1 MPRIVFVEPKATDE
15 HIFAQFKLPR
25 LGVIILGTMMKERG
39 WDVEILIENLTPI
52 ETDDLTAADL
62 VGISAITNTA
72 GNAYSVADELRR
84 RGVPVVMGG
93 PHVTFM
99 PDEALEHADY
109 VIRGEAESPFM
120 DFIDAWE
127 GNRKFSEV
135 PGLSFKQDG
144 TTLHNPDSTAETVL
158 DDLPIANLS
167 LVKNSE
173 ALRVLPVQTSRGCP
187 YDCSFC
193 SVTGMF
199 GRNFRFRSTE
209 HILRELRNYRDMGKM
224 IFFYDDHFA
233 ANKKRA
239 KELLR
244 AMIAEGLTFKWS
256 TQVRVE
262 VARDAELLAL
272 MKRAGCHTLFIGL
285 ESSNPDSLREMK
297 KNQTI
302 DDIVNAVKVIHS
314 YGIHVHGMFVYGFD
328 NDTRSVVKQTIRFA
342 RDLDLTSAQFLI
354 LTPYP
359 GTRLHAGVKD
369 RIIIPDW
376 SLYDAHHVV
385 FRPKRLSMKSLQ
397 YAQVKSH
404 HGFYSWGRII
414 KLAAAKRWVA
424 LGIAVYSHAL
434 NFLYV
439 IKNVRYFIS
448 LVFHDR
454 ARAESED
461 ASCPGESAI

>member
-1 MPRIVFVEPKATDE
+1 MPKIVFVEPKAAEE

-39 WDVEILIENLTPI
+39 WDINILIESLTPI
-52 ETDDLTAADL
+52 ELDELLDVDI

-72 GNAYSVADELRR
+72 GNAYALADELRL
-84 RGVPVVMGG
+84 RGITVIMGG
-93 PHVTFM
+93 PHATFM
-99 PDEALEHADY
+99 PEEALDHADY
-109 VIRGEAESPFM
+109 VIRGEAENSFM

-127 GNRKFSEV
+127 GKKGFWEV
-135 PGLSFKQDG
+135 PGLSFRKDG
-144 TTLHNPDSTAETVL
+144 TILHNSATAAETAL
-158 DDLPIANLS
+158 DDLPIADLS
-167 LVKNSE
+167 LVKNSGSM
-173 ALRVLPVQTSRGCP
+173 RVLPIQTSRGCP

-199 GRNFRFRSTE
+199 GRHFRFRSTE
-209 HILRELRNYRDMGKM
+209 HILRELRGYRNMGKM

-233 ANKKRA
+233 ANRTRA

-244 AMIAEGLTFKWS
+244 AMIQEGLKFKWS

-262 VARDAELLAL
+262 VARDGELLEL

-285 ESSNPDSLREMK
+285 ESANPESLFEMK

-302 DDIVNAVKVIHS
+302 DDIINAVKVIQS

-328 NDTRSVVKQTIRFA
+328 SDSMRIVKETVRFA
-342 RDLDLTSAQFLI
+342 RDLDLTSVQFLI

-359 GTRLHAGVKD
+359 GTRFYAEVKD
-369 RIIIPDW
+369 RIVSRDW

-385 FRPKRLSMKSLQ
+385 FRPKHFSMKALQ

-404 HGFYSWGRII
+404 NGFYSWGRII

-424 LGIAVYSHAL
+424 MGIALYSHAL

-439 IKNVRYFIS
+439 MKNMRYFTWLIS
-448 LVFHDR
+448 QDR
-454 ARAESED
+454 AVSENEVSYPEEK
-461 ASCPGESAI
+461 AV

>member
-1 MPRIVFVEPKATDE
+1 MPKIVFVEPKAAEE

-39 WDVEILIENLTPI
+39 WDVEIIIESLAPI
-52 ETDDLTAADL
+52 VMDDLLQADI

-72 GNAYSVADELRR
+72 GNAYALADELRQ
-84 RGVPVVMGG
+84 RGVPVIMGG
-93 PHVTFM
+93 PHATFM
-99 PDEALEHADY
+99 TDEALEHADY
-109 VIRGEAESPFM
+109 VIRGEAESAFM

-127 GNRKFSEV
+127 EKKRFRDV
-135 PGLSFKQDG
+135 PGLSFKKDG
-144 TTLHNPDSTAETVL
+144 TVLHNSSITTETAL
-158 DDLPIANLS
+158 DDLPIADLS
-167 LVKNSE
+167 LVRNSSSM
-173 ALRVLPVQTSRGCP
+173 RVLPIQTSRGCP

-199 GRNFRFRSTE
+199 GRHFRFRSTE
-209 HILRELRNYRDMGKM
+209 HILRELRGYRNLGKM

-233 ANKKRA
+233 ANRTRA

-244 AMIAEGLTFKWS
+244 AMIEEGLMFKWS

-262 VARDAELLAL
+262 VARDGELLDL

-285 ESSNPDSLREMK
+285 ESANPESLREMK

-302 DDIVNAVKVIHS
+302 DDIISAVKIIQS

-328 NDTRSVVKQTIRFA
+328 SDSMPIVKETVRFA
-342 RDLDLTSAQFLI
+342 RNLDITSVQFLI

-359 GTRLHAGVKD
+359 GTRFYAEVMN
-369 RIIIPDW
+369 RIVSRDW

-385 FRPKRLSMKSLQ
+385 FKPKHFSMKALQ

-404 HGFYSWGRII
+404 NGFYSWGRII

-424 LGIAVYSHAL
+424 MGIALYSHAL

-439 IKNVRYFIS
+439 TKNLRYFMQLIAQ
-448 LVFHDR
+448 DR
-454 ARAESED
+454 AVLDSPETYPEEKAM
-461 ASCPGESAI
+461 